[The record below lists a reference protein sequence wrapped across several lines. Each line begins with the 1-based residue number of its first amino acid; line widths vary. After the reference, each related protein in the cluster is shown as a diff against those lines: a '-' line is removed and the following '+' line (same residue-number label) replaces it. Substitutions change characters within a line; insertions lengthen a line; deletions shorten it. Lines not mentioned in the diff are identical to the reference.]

1 MVTPLKN
8 RASDEQEPG
17 APLRHRLTWDTAD
30 SPIADARVAVRAL
43 LTRAG
48 HHPDHRTS
56 QDAQLVVSELVTNA
70 VRHAPGPGGLSL
82 EVSPDAGLLR
92 IAVSDGSHRP
102 PVLPTYD
109 PGRVGGH
116 GLHLV
121 TRLCGRLITR
131 EQETGKLVVAHLRLR
146 DPTAH

>member
-8 RASDEQEPG
+8 RASDEREPG

-43 LTRAG
+43 LARAG
-48 HHPDHRTS
+48 HHPDRLPS

-70 VRHAPGPGGLSL
+70 VRHAPGPGGLAL

-92 IAVSDGSHRP
+92 IAVSDGSRRP
-102 PVLPTYD
+102 PVLPARD
-109 PGRVGGH
+109 PARVGGH

-121 TRLCGRLITR
+121 TRLCEGLITL

-146 DPTAH
+146 DPTAR